1 MIVEDEN
8 LFKVKNDGTLD
19 PLTLKKLTE
28 QRREE
33 FKKKIN
39 EHNIKHADKM
49 TQEIIDELSKY
60 RAQMKEDLD
69 CKMSSAKF
77 DFNATLDS
85 NLNRFDQELNMAL
98 NDINK
103 PLDLLDTSY
112 IQEDKYKCNTI
123 QNIFDLKDYM
133 RNGYEDKSEIDKK
146 LQEKLNE
153 PSTTTESIVSAN
165 DFHNFECTSENPGNK
180 IEKLSCFRKFTQK
193 MNRIF
198 AKVKNSCKFIHSSAF
213 KCFKTR

>member
-19 PLTLKKLTE
+19 PLTLQKLTE
-28 QRREE
+28 KRREE

-39 EHNIKHADKM
+39 EHNLKHADKM

-60 RAQMKEDLD
+60 RSQMKEDLES
-69 CKMSSAKF
+69 KMSSAKF

-133 RNGYEDKSEIDKK
+133 RNNYDDKSEIDKK
-146 LQEKLNE
+146 LQERLNNAA
-153 PSTTTESIVSAN
+153 TTTESIASSN
-165 DFHNFECTSENPGNK
+165 YFNHFECSSENAPK
-180 IEKLSCFRKFTQK
+180 TEEKLNFRGRFHQK
-193 MNRIF
+193 IKNFF
-198 AKVKNSCKFIHSSAF
+198 AKIKNTCKFIHSSAF
-213 KCFKTR
+213 KCLKKR